1 MSRSCTAWIEIIT
14 LNSTE
19 PSGSVRRKGCCHCA
33 AAFFLCPDSPP
44 GRSSRAATLEPWPIP
59 FFHRQ
64 QKFDFFRDGIWDR
77 KLREVEPDA
86 AFPRRRSKARFD
98 IGPINHTYEKRR
110 YVLQTLARCF
120 AGCVHNISMLKL
132 FKKWYSCSD

>member
-1 MSRSCTAWIEIIT
+1 M
-14 LNSTE
+14 NSYIMAASLAAVVNFSLQEKFVTHHNGPPGPAASPANTE
-19 PSGSVRRKGCCHCA
+19 PW
-33 AAFFLCPDSPP
+33 
-44 GRSSRAATLEPWPIP
+44 TLP